1 MSDQTH
7 PPLIEVSDLTKEY
20 LTLTALSAVC
30 FTVHPGESVGLLG
43 SNGAG
48 KSTLLHVL
56 MGFLVPDDG
65 EALLFGVPP
74 SRMSTRE
81 KERVGF
87 VPEDSG
93 LPPWATLEETARLF
107 SSLYHRWSRKRFDR
121 LIDEWEIP
129 ADQRLNTLS
138 RGERRLAELALCFST
153 RPDLF
158 LFDEPL
164 QGLDAVMRIRV
175 INELKEMIRRD
186 GITLF
191 CSSHILSDVEK
202 LAERILIIR
211 AGEIA
216 LDERIDRLNESI
228 EDRFFDLYGVA
239 DGSGPRPGE

>member
-1 MSDQTH
+1 MSGPTH
-7 PPLIEVSDLTKEY
+7 PPRIEVRDLTKEY
-20 LTLTALSAVC
+20 LTLTALSAVR
-30 FTVHPGESVGLLG
+30 FTVRPGESVGLLG

-56 MGFLVPDDG
+56 MGFLLPDDG
-65 EALLFGVPP
+65 EVLLFGIPP
-74 SRMSTRE
+74 SRMSTKE

-87 VPEDSG
+87 VPEDPG
-93 LPPWATLEETARLF
+93 LPPWSTLEETARLF
-107 SSLYHRWSRKRFDR
+107 SSLYRRWSRERLDR

-138 RGERRLAELALCFST
+138 RGERRLAELALGFST

-164 QGLDAVMRIRV
+164 QGLDVVMRIRV
-175 INELKEMIRRD
+175 IDELKEMVRRD
-186 GITLF
+186 GATIF

-202 LAERILIIR
+202 LADRVLIIR

-216 LDERIDRLNESI
+216 LDERIDRLNEPL
-228 EDRFFDLYGVA
+228 EDRFIDLYGLS
-239 DGSGPRPGE
+239 DGDGPGPGE